1 MMTPDEFE
9 ALNTVPLEG
18 LIAQLWPVAKIVNNG
33 SGWRGYKL
41 ADQHFQ
47 ISVLAHPGS
56 ADGWMAWDHREG
68 GTRVNSRGDSHG
80 RGAMSLVRAV
90 EGCGV
95 SEALARLQ
103 WLNPQVMEDLQA
115 QPKQTPPV
123 PRPFTFPCVTF
134 NGAQAWTVIRRYLVQ
149 QRGLPEPIVR
159 SAWQDH
165 QIYVGWGAKSGGY
178 LLFPQ
183 RAWDQQGQG
192 VQGRAPV
199 GCAWRWAGDPVP
211 ANKLKVRQSG
221 PRPGSQAHGLI
232 VNDSRTTGWWQ
243 FGQGQEAVIAVE
255 SAIDG
260 LAFLAAAGLEGR
272 RVTIV
277 AGHGQGGFCSR
288 AWKGFPLVGVATD
301 RDVAGEG
308 YGEEIARQTRE
319 PVIRIRPPEGSK
331 DWAEAWQR
339 HPDEAAQ
346 VACLGLGQLFRYQ
359 QQDQAWER

>member
-9 ALNTVPLEG
+9 ALNTLPLDG
-18 LIAQLWPVAKIVNNG
+18 LIPQLWPVANVNNG
-33 SGWRGYKL
+33 SGWRGYRL
-41 ADQHFQ
+41 AGQHFQ

-56 ADGWMAWDHREG
+56 TDGWMAWDHREG
-68 GTRVNSRGDSHG
+68 GTRVNSRGDCHG
-80 RGAMSLVRAV
+80 RGAISLVRAV
-90 EGCGV
+90 EGCGL

-115 QPKQTPPV
+115 QPKPAPPA

-134 NGAQAWTVIRRYLVQ
+134 NGAQAWAVIRRYLVQ

-159 SAWQDH
+159 AAWQGH
-165 QIYVGWGAKSGGY
+165 QIYMGWGAKSGGY

-183 RAWDQQGQG
+183 RAWDQQDQE
-192 VQGRAPV
+192 RHELPAV

-221 PRPGSQAHGLI
+221 PRPGSQTRGLMA
-232 VNDSRTTGWWQ
+232 NDPRTTGWWQ
-243 FGQGQEAVIAVE
+243 FGKGQEAVIAVE

-260 LAFLAAAGLEGR
+260 LAFLAAAGLESR
-272 RVTIV
+272 RMTIV
-277 AGHGQGGFCSR
+277 AGHGQGGFCAR

-301 RDVAGEG
+301 RDMAGEG
-308 YGEEIARQTRE
+308 YGQEIARQTRA

-346 VACLGLGQLFRYQ
+346 VTHHGLNELFRHHQ
-359 QQDQAWER
+359 QEPSELN